1 MLRALKTVSA
11 LAAFATLAIAGS
23 ASADPISWST
33 NGTCAIG
40 FTCNSSE
47 MSFLGSDG
55 TTVVTARAWSYNGS
69 QIESADLGKW
79 SGGLG
84 VINSGESG
92 SSPNHTVDNS
102 GRNDF
107 VAFYFSET
115 VELNSVRLTSYGDTD
130 ISFWI
135 GTVSGVPSFSGLDL
149 NDLDVNYGAHVD
161 NYGGDSNR
169 TAQFG
174 SASETGN
181 LLVVA
186 ALVPANGWKDYFK
199 IKTLYGESVVT
210 LPPTEPDAV
219 PTPATLLV
227 FGPALFGLAALR
239 RRAARKGAAA
249 PKAARKPAATA

>member
-11 LAAFATLAIAGS
+11 LAAFATMAIAGS

-33 NGTCAIG
+33 NGSCAIG

-55 TTVVTARAWSYNGS
+55 TTVVTEKAWSYNGS
-69 QIESADLGKW
+69 TIQSASLGKW

-84 VINSGESG
+84 VISAGESG
-92 SSPNHTVDNS
+92 SPSHTVDNS
-102 GRNDF
+102 GNNDF

-115 VELNSVRLTSYGDTD
+115 VEINAVRLTTYGDTD

-135 GTVSGVPSFSGLDL
+135 GTVSGVPSFTGQDL

-161 NYGGDSNR
+161 NYCGDANR

-174 SASETGN
+174 SATETGN
-181 LLVVA
+181 LLVLA

-199 IKTLYGESVVT
+199 IKTLYAETVVT
-210 LPPTEPDAV
+210 PPTEPDAV

-227 FGPALFGLAALR
+227 FGPALFGLAVLR

-249 PKAARKPAATA
+249 PKAAQNIAPKA